1 MVSAPQH
8 RPAYQRLLKRLRKAR
23 EDAGLT
29 QAKVARRLGR
39 NQSWV
44 SKKESGER
52 RMDPVE
58 LCEFAKLYG
67 LSIHDFLPDFPE

>member
-8 RPAYQRLLKRLRKAR
+8 RPAYQRLLKRLRMAR
-23 EDAGLT
+23 READLT
-29 QAKVARRLGR
+29 QVEVARKLGR

-52 RMDPVE
+52 RLDPVE
-58 LCEFAKLYG
+58 LCEFAKIYKLP
-67 LSIHDFLPDFPE
+67 IQAFMPDFPR